1 MLFLFIQMFLFLK
14 HFLFLCIENLY
25 YFNVPIMKT
34 AKIQKT
40 KIYKRK
46 GKEIDILIYYRML
59 LQRISRHLSPE
70 EVSFLM
76 GKPFDFMSKVETF
89 RIKKI
94 FIQDVVV
101 MHRALAV
108 NSINS
113 MMHLGEDISSQDNV
127 YELHVTK
134 LADRVIYEMY
144 NVDVQQDQKIKEF
157 KLIDIRHDIDHYKN
171 STAEE
176 VKKISAFLDEQI
188 DTGYFS
194 EERIAYEIHNL
205 CCEKLEKYIDP
216 KNLMKVLDD
225 LLNRSDERKI
235 IRQKS
240 KYGFAYVL
248 SADEK
253 STEKK

>member
-1 MLFLFIQMFLFLK
+1 
-14 HFLFLCIENLY
+14 
-25 YFNVPIMKT
+25 MK
-34 AKIQKT
+34 ANKIQT
-40 KIYKRK
+40 KVYRRK
-46 GKEIDILIYYRML
+46 AKEIDILIYYRML
-59 LQRISRHLSPE
+59 LQRISRHLSPV

-76 GKPFDFMSKVETF
+76 GKPLDFMSKVERF

-113 MMHLGEDISSQDNV
+113 MMHLGEDISSQENA

-134 LADRVIYEMY
+134 LADRVIYDMY
-144 NVDVQQDQKIKEF
+144 KIDVEQDQKVIEF

-188 DTGYFS
+188 DKGYFS
-194 EERIAYEIHNL
+194 EERTAYEIHNL
-205 CCEKLEKYIDP
+205 CCEKLEKYIQP
-216 KNLMKVLDD
+216 KNLMLVLDE
-225 LLNRSDERKI
+225 LLQGSEETSIVRH
-235 IRQKS
+235 QTG
-240 KYGFAYVL
+240 YGLGYVL
-248 SADEK
+248 AAHAK
-253 STEKK
+253 STKKEISNF

>member
-1 MLFLFIQMFLFLK
+1 
-14 HFLFLCIENLY
+14 
-25 YFNVPIMKT
+25 
-34 AKIQKT
+34 
-40 KIYKRK
+40 
-46 GKEIDILIYYRML
+46 
-59 LQRISRHLSPE
+59 
-70 EVSFLM
+70 
-76 GKPFDFMSKVETF
+76 
-89 RIKKI
+89 
-94 FIQDVVV
+94 

-253 STEKK
+253 ST

>member
-1 MLFLFIQMFLFLK
+1 
-14 HFLFLCIENLY
+14 
-25 YFNVPIMKT
+25 MKKVKNQT
-34 AKIQKT
+34 T

-59 LQRISRHLSPE
+59 LQRISRHLSPK

-76 GKPFDFMSKVETF
+76 GKPLDFISKVETF

-113 MMHLGEDISSQDNV
+113 MMHLGEDISSQDNA

-134 LADRVIYEMY
+134 LVDRVIYDMY
-144 NVDVQQDQKIKEF
+144 KVDVEQDQKVKEF
-157 KLIDIRHDIDHYKN
+157 KLIDIRYDIDPSTN
-171 STAEE
+171 STTDE
-176 VKKISAFLDEQI
+176 VKKIETFLDEQI
-188 DTGYFS
+188 DGGYFR
-194 EERIAYEIHNL
+194 EERLAYEIHNL
-205 CCEKLEKYIDP
+205 CCEKLEKYIQP
-216 KNLMKVLDD
+216 KNLMLVLDE
-225 LLNRSDERKI
+225 LLQGNEETRIVRH
-235 IRQKS
+235 QTG
-240 KYGFAYVL
+240 YGFEYVL
-248 SADEK
+248 AAHAK